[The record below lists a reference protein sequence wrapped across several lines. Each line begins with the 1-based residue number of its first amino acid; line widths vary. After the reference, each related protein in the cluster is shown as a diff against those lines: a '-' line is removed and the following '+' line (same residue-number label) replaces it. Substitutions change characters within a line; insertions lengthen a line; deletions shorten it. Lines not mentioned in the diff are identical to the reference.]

1 MDDPRFWVG
10 VDWADQSH
18 TICCLDDDGQIC
30 WTDHVVHE
38 QEQIKRLAQRLRQM
52 KGTVSIAIETA
63 HGLLFEELMK
73 TGCPIYAV
81 NPKQAKSWRKDL
93 SVNAPKSD
101 QADAYALAEGIRLF
115 HQRQRPLA
123 AEDPIIRELRLLCRD
138 EVTLI
143 QERTELLNR
152 WQATLKEFYPLV
164 LEWFSD
170 PNCRSAWDFVLEFPI
185 PTMAHQAS
193 RNKLAGF
200 LKRHYIGL
208 SALWL
213 KRIDDLK
220 RLEPWTA
227 DAATERAKSL
237 LAVSLAKQL
246 RTIEAVL
253 ENYREKIEAIYAQT
267 SDSDIFSSLPGAGPK
282 IGPRLAAEIG
292 EDRNRFPEPNALL
305 CHAGAVPLTKS
316 SGKYRVVKIRWGCN
330 KHLRN
335 VVHQWA
341 FLTLE
346 QSPWARAFYDAAR
359 QSGQNHS
366 TALRNLGRKW
376 LKILWRMWQDC
387 SPYDE
392 NKYLAS
398 LERHGS
404 SLIKL
409 IQPCEAVSI

>member
-1 MDDPRFWVG
+1 MDEPRFWVG

-18 TICCLDDDGQIC
+18 AICCLDDNGQPC
-30 WTDHVVHE
+30 WTDHVEHE
-38 QEQIKRLAQRLRQM
+38 QEQIKRLAHRLRQM

-63 HGLLFEELMK
+63 HGLLFEDLMN
-73 TGCPIYAV
+73 TGLSIYAI

-101 QADAYALAEGIRLF
+101 QADAYTLAEGIRLF
-115 HQRQRPLA
+115 HQRLKPLV
-123 AEDPIIRELRLLCRD
+123 AEDPISRELRLLCRD

-143 QERTELLNR
+143 QERVEMLNR

-170 PNCRSAWDFVLEFPI
+170 PNCRSAWDFVLEFPT
-185 PTMAHQAS
+185 PAAAHHAS
-193 RNKLAGF
+193 RNKLVGF
-200 LKRHYIGL
+200 LKRHYIGM
-208 SALWL
+208 SPLWL

-220 RLEPWTA
+220 QMEPWEA
-227 DAATERAKSL
+227 DTATERAKSL

-253 ENYREKIEAIYAQT
+253 ETYRDKIESIFAQMP
-267 SDSDIFSSLPGAGPK
+267 DNDIFGSLPGAGPK

-292 EDRNRFPEPNALL
+292 GDRNRFPEPSALL
-305 CHAGAVPLTKS
+305 CHAGVVPLTES
-316 SGKYRVVKIRWGCN
+316 SGKHRVVKIRWGCN
-330 KHLRN
+330 KYLRD

-341 FLTLE
+341 FLSLE
-346 QSPWARAFYDAAR
+346 RCEWARAFYDAAR
-359 QSGQNHS
+359 DSGQDHA

-392 NKYLAS
+392 SKYLAS

-404 SLIKL
+404 PLMKL
-409 IQPCEAVSI
+409 IQPCETVLI